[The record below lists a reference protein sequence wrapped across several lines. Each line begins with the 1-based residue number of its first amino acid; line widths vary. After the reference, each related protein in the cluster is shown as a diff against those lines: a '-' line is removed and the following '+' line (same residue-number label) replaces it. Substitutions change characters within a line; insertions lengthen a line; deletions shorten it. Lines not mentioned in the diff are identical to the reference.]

1 MHREPECNLPDSYD
15 TAQAFRSSPDAAG
28 SLEFLGT
35 TVSNPESQGKSGLDV
50 VFWCERGR
58 TDGVVAR
65 TWDGERFY
73 TGSGAT
79 GLDAFVACMRDV
91 ARGYDPTPSHP
102 PITVV
107 PRTTKER
114 AKLDTLHAAT
124 STDAPII
131 ATPEQVASE
140 WQADL
145 EYVWRMR
152 MLAEIAKLDERA
164 KRYRRE
170 AANLEERDEDDYD
183 TACAFTRQQ
192 RRRRAQQRIARL
204 KAAQWAEYRAR
215 ALALPRAEIVKTC
228 RKRWR
233 SIRCGCGTVE
243 LPVGCD
249 NPQLC
254 EWCRKRHWRKWRH
267 RITRSMDIH
276 LRAARASWNRYR
288 DGRMPPGIYL
298 ITLTGPHSGDIET
311 DRIALG
317 KAWERLRKTA
327 HAERWW
333 KTYALTW
340 EVTKGES
347 GTPHVH
353 AHVAVISSWIPY
365 EELHVAWRHAMPG
378 ALVLDVQ
385 APQRTRNAS
394 GRAANYL
401 AKYVT
406 KGIEPSE
413 LTGRKAGEL
422 LVAFRNRR
430 KVTTSSRF
438 WHRVKK
444 DCPVCGQ
451 SHQQVGRPCSLQSIA
466 PGAVLSAFAE
476 RVGVWI
482 DRGAPQSEL
491 RWSTS

>member
-1 MHREPECNLPDSYD
+1 VHREPKSNLPHQSD
-15 TAQAFRSSPDAAG
+15 TAQAFRSADNATR
-28 SLEFLGT
+28 SLESLGT
-35 TVSNPESQGKSGLDV
+35 TVSNPESQHKSGFDV
-50 VFWCERGR
+50 VFWSERGR

-65 TWDGERFY
+65 AFDGTRFH

-79 GLDAFVACMRDV
+79 GLAAFVACMDAL
-91 ARGYDPTPSHP
+91 ARGFDATPTHP

-107 PRTTKER
+107 PRARDR
-114 AKLDTLHAAT
+114 ATRDELHVEARVTATVTPGTSAA
-124 STDAPII
+124 
-131 ATPEQVASE
+131 E

-152 MLAEIAKLDERA
+152 MADEIERLDARA
-164 KRYRRE
+164 ARYRRE
-170 AANLEERDEDDYD
+170 MKQLAERDEDDYE
-183 TACAFTRQQ
+183 TSCTFTRQQ
-192 RRRRAQQRIARL
+192 RRRRQIAYFRRA

-215 ALALPRAEIVKTC
+215 ALALPRAEIAKSC

-249 NPQLC
+249 SPQLC
-254 EWCRKRHWRKWRH
+254 AWCRKRHWKKWRH
-267 RITRSMDIH
+267 RITRSMEKH
-276 LRAARASWNRYR
+276 LKGSLRAWNRYR

-311 DRIALG
+311 DRNAMG
-317 KAWERLRKTA
+317 EAWERLRKTA

-365 EELHVAWRHAMPG
+365 DELHVAWRRAMPG

-385 APQRTRNAS
+385 APKRTRNAS

-413 LTGRKAGEL
+413 LSGRKAGEL

-430 KVTTSSRF
+430 KVTTSRHF
-438 WHRVKK
+438 WHREKRE
-444 DCPVCGQ
+444 CPKCGQ
-451 SHQQVGRPCSLQSIA
+451 LHVQVGRPCSLQSIA
-466 PGAVLSAFAE
+466 PAAVMAAFAE
-476 RVGVWI
+476 RVGFWI
-482 DRGAPQSEL
+482 DRGVPQSEL
-491 RWSTS
+491 RWTPG